1 MAFSSGSGGGGPMA
15 EINVTPLVDVM
26 LVLLIIFM
34 ITAPLLTHKVEIKLP
49 EATLDEKTEDT
60 SVPITLAIQA
70 SGQVY
75 WNDEAVNMVALES
88 QLAVEAQKKPQPRVD
103 IRADDTTKYRI
114 IADVVKTAK
123 NVGIAK
129 VGFVATPER

>member
-34 ITAPLLTHKVEIKLP
+34 ITAPLMAHKVKIELP
-49 EATLDEKTEDT
+49 EAELLDRKDEPGR
-60 SVPITLAIQA
+60 PITLALKEDGEIF
-70 SGQVY
+70 
-75 WNDEAVNMVALES
+75 WNDEKVQMAVLES
-88 QLAVEAQKKPQPRVD
+88 QLAVEAQKKPQPRID
-103 IRADDTTKYRI
+103 IRADKTTKYKLI
-114 IADVVKTAK
+114 NEVVKTAK

-129 VGFVATPER
+129 VGFVATPDR